1 MAYATSNPPEKLL
14 SNLDG
19 TFNIWVY
26 RSTDPAATVDSANY
40 FTNGVSL
47 GMKAGDMVFVVDTD
61 ASPVLTT
68 LHQVNAASADG
79 SVDINDNLLGSVTD
93 TD

>member
-1 MAYATSNPPEKLL
+1 MAYATSNPPEKLV

-26 RSTDPAATVDSANY
+26 RSTDPTTDVDGANY

-47 GMKAGDMVFVVDTD
+47 GMKAGDIVFSVDTD
-61 ASPVLTT
+61 ASPVVTSLYY
-68 LHQVNAASADG
+68 VNAASADG
-79 SVDINDNLLGSVTD
+79 SVDLTNATVLTVTD
-93 TD
+93 SD

>member
-1 MAYATSNPPEKLL
+1 MSYSTSNPPVKLL

-19 TFNIWVY
+19 TWNLWVY
-26 RSTDPAATVDSANY
+26 RSTDAASVVDTANY
-40 FTNGVSL
+40 FTNGKSL
-47 GMKAGDMVFVVDTD
+47 GMNAGDMIFVVDTD
-61 ASPVLTT
+61 ASPVATT

-79 SVDINDNLLGSVTD
+79 SVDINDNLLGSVVD